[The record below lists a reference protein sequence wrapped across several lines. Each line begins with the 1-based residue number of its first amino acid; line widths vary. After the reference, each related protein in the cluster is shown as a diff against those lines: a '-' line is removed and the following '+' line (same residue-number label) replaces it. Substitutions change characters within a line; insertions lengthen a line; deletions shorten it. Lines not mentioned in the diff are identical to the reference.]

1 MARRTFNRPIARSA
15 REDRT
20 YLDVVYDSKL
30 EMRRAAELEVLR
42 RAGHI
47 RAWYRQ
53 VPVQLGRDTSTRID
67 FLVIGLEYNWF
78 EEPKGFDTPAFR
90 SIKGLWLKYGPTKL
104 HIFYPKGKSNWRIE
118 VLARGSEARA

>member
-15 REDRT
+15 RLERT
-20 YLDVVYDSKL
+20 WLDEAYDSKL
-30 EMRRAAELEVLR
+30 EMRRAVELEILR

-47 RAWYRQ
+47 RNWYRQ
-53 VPVQLGRDTSTRID
+53 VPVQLGRDTRTRID
-67 FLVIGLEYNWF
+67 FLVTGLEYDWF

-90 SIKGLWLKYGPTKL
+90 IIKGLWLKYGPTQL

-118 VLARGSEARA
+118 VLARGSEART